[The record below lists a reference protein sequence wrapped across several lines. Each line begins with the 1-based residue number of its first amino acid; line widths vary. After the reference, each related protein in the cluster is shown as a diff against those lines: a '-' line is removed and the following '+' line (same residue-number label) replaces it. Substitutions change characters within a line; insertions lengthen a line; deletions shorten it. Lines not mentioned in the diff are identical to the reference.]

1 MAASKRAEVVTRL
14 REVEPR
20 RFVVY
25 AVFLL
30 IFVLFAATLHD
41 DGFLSHTNLL
51 NILRQTTPIT
61 VMAVAVVFVLSAGEI
76 DLSLGAVVALS
87 ALVTADVMQSHS
99 AVLAI
104 AAGLGVGIGVGV
116 LNGLFVTALVLP
128 SFLVTLASMGIVTG
142 VARSI
147 TDLQSVAVGNQRFV
161 DIFGSGNLGPI
172 PGLAFWALGAV
183 ALGHFV
189 FRHRRFGAH
198 VVAVGDN
205 VRAARAAGI
214 RVDRVR
220 LAVFVLSGASAA
232 LAAILYTGRL
242 QGASYTLGEQD
253 LLTVIAAVV
262 IGGTRLFGGEG
273 SVIGALV
280 GSLLM
285 GMLANGLIL
294 WGLTSSEQLVAQ
306 GALLLLAIS
315 LTLRGRR
322 GR

>member
-1 MAASKRAEVVTRL
+1 LAGSGYAEVVTRVHKIDL
-14 REVEPR
+14 RHVI
-20 RFVVY
+20 VY

-30 IFVLFAATLHD
+30 VFAFFAATLHD
-41 DGFLSHTNLL
+41 DGFLNQTNLL
-51 NILRQTTPIT
+51 NIVRQTTPIT

-87 ALVTADVMQSHS
+87 ALVTADVMRDHG

-104 AAGLGVGIGVGV
+104 SAGLGIGIGVGMV
-116 LNGLFVTALVLP
+116 NGLFVTALVLP
-128 SFLVTLASMGIVTG
+128 SFLITLASMGIVTG
-142 VARSI
+142 LARSI
-147 TDLQSVAVGNQRFV
+147 TNLTSVAVEDQRFV
-161 DIFGSGNLGPI
+161 DLFGSGNVGPI

-183 ALGHFV
+183 AVGHFA
-189 FRHRRFGAH
+189 FRYSRFGAH
-198 VVAVGDN
+198 VLAVGDN
-205 VRAARAAGI
+205 GRAARAAGI
-214 RVDRVR
+214 RVERVR

-232 LAAILYTGRL
+232 LAGILYTGRL

-285 GMLANGLIL
+285 GMLTNGLIL
-294 WGLTSSEQLVAQ
+294 WGLTSSEQLIAQ

>member
-1 MAASKRAEVVTRL
+1 VAASERAETVSRL
-14 REVEPR
+14 RELEPR

-30 IFVLFAATLHD
+30 IFAFFAATLHD
-41 DGFLSHTNLL
+41 EGFLSHTNLL
-51 NILRQTTPIT
+51 NIVRQTTPIT

-76 DLSLGAVVALS
+76 DLSIGAVVALS
-87 ALVTADVMQSHS
+87 ALVTADVMQRHS
-99 AVLAI
+99 PLLAI
-104 AAGLGVGIGVGV
+104 AVGLGVGIGVGV
-116 LNGLFVTALVLP
+116 VNGLFVTALVLP

-142 VARSI
+142 LARSI
-147 TDLQSVAVGNQRFV
+147 TDLESVAVDNQRFV
-161 DIFGSGNLGPI
+161 DVFGSGNVGPV
-172 PGLAFWALGAV
+172 PGLAFWALGTV

-189 FRHRRFGAH
+189 YRHRRFGAH
-198 VVAVGDN
+198 VVAAGDN
-205 VRAARAAGI
+205 ARAARAAGI

-232 LAAILYTGRL
+232 LAAILYTGSL
-242 QGASYTLGEQD
+242 QGASYTLGGQD

-262 IGGTRLFGGEG
+262 VGGTRLFGGAG
-273 SVIGALV
+273 SVVGALV

-285 GMLANGLIL
+285 GMLTNGLIL
-294 WGLTSSEQLVAQ
+294 WGLTASEQLIAQ

>member
-1 MAASKRAEVVTRL
+1 MRL
-14 REVEPR
+14 RDLAPR
-20 RFVVY
+20 RFIVY
-25 AVFLL
+25 AIFLL
-30 IFVLFAATLHD
+30 IFAFFAVTLHD
-41 DGFLSHTNLL
+41 EGFLSHTNLL
-51 NILRQTTPIT
+51 NIVRQTTPIT

-87 ALVTADVMQSHS
+87 ALITADVMQGHS
-99 AVLAI
+99 AVLGI

-116 LNGLFVTALVLP
+116 VNGLAVTALVLP
-128 SFLVTLASMGIVTG
+128 SFLVTLASMGIVVG
-142 VARSI
+142 LARSI
-147 TDLQSVAVGNQRFV
+147 TDLKSVAVDNQRFV
-161 DIFGSGNLGPI
+161 DIFGSGNVGPI
-172 PGLAFWALGAV
+172 PSLALWALGAA

-189 FRHRRFGAH
+189 FRHTRFGAH

-205 VRAARAAGI
+205 ARAARAAGI
-214 RVDRVR
+214 RDDRVR
-220 LAVFVLSGASAA
+220 LAVFVLSGTSAA
-232 LAAILYTGRL
+232 LAGILYTGRL

-285 GMLANGLIL
+285 GMLTNGLIL
-294 WGLTSSEQLVAQ
+294 WGLSSSEQLIAQ
-306 GALLLLAIS
+306 GALLLFAIS

>member
-1 MAASKRAEVVTRL
+1 LAASKRAELVTRL

-20 RFVVY
+20 RFLVY

-30 IFVLFAATLHD
+30 LFVFFAVTLHD
-41 DGFLSHTNLL
+41 DGFLGHTNLL
-51 NILRQTTPIT
+51 NIVRQTTPIT

-87 ALVTADVMQSHS
+87 ALVTADVMQGHG
-99 AVLAI
+99 AVVAI

-116 LNGLFVTALVLP
+116 VNGLFVTALVLP

-142 VARSI
+142 LARSI
-147 TDLQSVAVGNQRFV
+147 TDLQAVAVENQRFV
-161 DIFGSGNLGPI
+161 DVFGSGNVGPI

-189 FRHRRFGAH
+189 FRHGRFGAH
-198 VVAVGDN
+198 VVAVGDDA
-205 VRAARAAGI
+205 RAARAAGI

-285 GMLANGLIL
+285 GMLTNGLIL
-294 WGLTSSEQLVAQ
+294 LGLTSSEQLVAQ

>member
-1 MAASKRAEVVTRL
+1 VVTRL
-14 REVEPR
+14 RELEPR

-30 IFVLFAATLHD
+30 IFAFFAATLHD
-41 DGFLSHTNLL
+41 DGFLSQTNLL
-51 NILRQTTPIT
+51 NIVRQTTPIT

-87 ALVTADVMQSHS
+87 ALVTADVMQGHG
-99 AVLAI
+99 AALAI

-116 LNGLFVTALVLP
+116 VNGLFVTALVLP

-142 VARSI
+142 LARSV
-147 TDLQSVAVGNQRFV
+147 TDLQAVAVDNQRFV
-161 DIFGSGNLGPI
+161 DVFGSGNVGPI
-172 PGLAFWALGAV
+172 PGLAFWALGAAAV
-183 ALGHFV
+183 GHFV

-198 VVAVGDN
+198 VLAVGNDA
-205 VRAARAAGI
+205 RAARAAGI

-232 LAAILYTGRL
+232 LAAMLYTGRL

-273 SVIGALV
+273 SVVGALV

-285 GMLANGLIL
+285 GMLTNGLIL
-294 WGLTSSEQLVAQ
+294 WGLSSSEQLVAQ

>member
-25 AVFLL
+25 VVFLL
-30 IFVLFAATLHD
+30 IFVFFAATLHD

-51 NILRQTTPIT
+51 NIVRQTTPIT

-116 LNGLFVTALVLP
+116 VNGLFVTALVLP

-147 TDLQSVAVGNQRFV
+147 TDLQAVAVENQRFV

-205 VRAARAAGI
+205 ARAARAAGI

-285 GMLANGLIL
+285 GMLTNGLIL
-294 WGLTSSEQLVAQ
+294 WGLTSSEQLIAQ
-306 GALLLLAIS
+306 GVLLLLAIS